1 MSARLWRGVHDHA
14 LPQQQSSILN
24 PASCRCFFTVSKNA
38 ADRLC
43 GLAKN
48 TAQLPM
54 LLALTNIWMAR
65 RKLPVT
71 G

>member
-1 MSARLWRGVHDHA
+1 L
-14 LPQQQSSILN
+14 
-24 PASCRCFFTVSKNA
+24 FTVSKNA

-43 GLAKN
+43 GLTN